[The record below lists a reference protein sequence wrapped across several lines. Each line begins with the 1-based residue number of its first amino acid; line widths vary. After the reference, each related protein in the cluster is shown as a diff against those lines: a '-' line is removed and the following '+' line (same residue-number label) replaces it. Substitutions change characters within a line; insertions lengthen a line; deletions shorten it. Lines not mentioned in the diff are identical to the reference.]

1 MTLEQRVSANETAIN
16 QLMTIQ
22 EGVFELIREVK
33 QVQVDQQ
40 VQMHQF
46 QEQMHQFQEQM
57 HQFQEQMHQFQEQ
70 MHQFQEQMHQFQ
82 EHMRSMDRFNQQ
94 TRRLWVKIAKKA
106 DWLDEDDLLEDE
118 V

>member
-46 QEQMHQFQEQM
+46 QQQMHQFQQQM
-57 HQFQEQMHQFQEQ
+57 HQSVPAANASVPGTHGVYGPVQPA
-70 MHQFQEQMHQFQ
+70 
-82 EHMRSMDRFNQQ
+82 RP
-94 TRRLWVKIAKKA
+94 V
-106 DWLDEDDLLEDE
+106 
-118 V
+118 VCG

>member
-22 EGVFELIREVK
+22 EGILELIREVK

-40 VQMHQF
+40 V
-46 QEQMHQFQEQM
+46 
-57 HQFQEQMHQFQEQ
+57 Q

-94 TRRLWVKIAKKA
+94 TRRLWVKIVKKA

>member
-1 MTLEQRVSANETAIN
+1 MTLEQRVSANEAAIN
-16 QLMTIQ
+16 QLMAIQ

-46 QEQMHQFQEQM
+46 QEQMH
-57 HQFQEQMHQFQEQ
+57 H
-70 MHQFQEQMHQFQ
+70 QMHQFQ

>member
-40 VQMHQF
+40 VQINQF
-46 QEQMHQFQEQM
+46 QQQMGQFQQQMNQFQVQMHQFQQQM
-57 HQFQEQMHQFQEQ
+57 GQFQQ
-70 MHQFQEQMHQFQ
+70 QMHQFQ
-82 EHMRSMDRFNQQ
+82 EHMGSMDRFNRQ
-94 TRRLWVKIAKKA
+94 TRRLWVNIAKKV